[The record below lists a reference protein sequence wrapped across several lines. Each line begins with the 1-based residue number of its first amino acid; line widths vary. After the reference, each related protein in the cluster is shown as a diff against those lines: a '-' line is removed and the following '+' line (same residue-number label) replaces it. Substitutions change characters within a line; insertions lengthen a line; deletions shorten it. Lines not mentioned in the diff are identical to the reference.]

1 MVSVSKINLRQ
12 AVLNDQSR
20 LSNLI
25 YFESHVHRHLDWRS
39 PLDWLGAQEY
49 WVLEQDGKLSAALAC
64 PSDPPGIAWIR
75 LFVHDRSIA
84 AWDAWSV
91 LWQVAHQQV
100 VFSNR
105 QLAAA
110 ITLQSWF
117 GAILQESGFALEQRI
132 VVLEHNLAVE
142 PPPESIPGLRPMTT
156 TDLAEVTAL
165 DAASFKPIW
174 QNSQTSLQMAYAQAG
189 LATVIEEKGRLVG
202 YQISTSNPFGMH
214 LARLAVAPERQG
226 DGLGKALVRHLL
238 RHAAR
243 NGLGRVTVNTQSDN
257 QPSLSL
263 YQGLDFRLTGE
274 EYPVYVHHPLQED
287 P

>member
-12 AVLNDQSR
+12 AVLNDQAR

-64 PSDPPGIAWIR
+64 PSDPPGVAWIR
-75 LFVHDRSIA
+75 LFAHDRTIA

-91 LWQVAHQQV
+91 LWQMAHQQV

-117 GAILQESGFALEQRI
+117 GAILQQSGFALEQRI
-132 VVLEHNLAVE
+132 VVLEHNLATE
-142 PPPESIPGLRPMTT
+142 LPPENIPGLRPMMA
-156 TDLAEVTAL
+156 TDLPEVAAL
-165 DAASFKPIW
+165 DAASFKPMW
-174 QNSQTSLQMAYAQAG
+174 QNSQTSLQMAFAQAG
-189 LATVIEEKGRLVG
+189 LATVIEEKRRLLG

-214 LARLAVAPERQG
+214 LARLAVAPGQQG
-226 DGLGKALVRHLL
+226 RGLGQAMVRDLL

-243 NGLGRVTVNTQSDN
+243 NGLNRVTVNTQSDN
-257 QPSLSL
+257 HPSLAL
-263 YQGLDFRLTGE
+263 YQKLAFRLTGE
-274 EYPVYVHHPLQED
+274 EYPVYVHRPLQE